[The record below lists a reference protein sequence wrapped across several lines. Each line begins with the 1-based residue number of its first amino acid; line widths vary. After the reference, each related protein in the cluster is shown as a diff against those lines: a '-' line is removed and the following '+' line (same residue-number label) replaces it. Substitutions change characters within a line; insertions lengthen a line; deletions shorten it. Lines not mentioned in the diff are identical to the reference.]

1 MFKKL
6 YWGDYKK
13 MMVDILQGIGGIF
26 IGLINLYIWVII
38 IAALLS
44 FVNPDPYN
52 PIVQFLYRVT
62 NPAYSFVRRFIPTN
76 LNGLDF
82 APLIVIVGLQIVIV
96 ILQSILFRL

>member
-1 MFKKL
+1 MI
-6 YWGDYKK
+6 
-13 MMVDILQGIGGIF
+13 VDIFQGIGGIV
-26 IGLINLYIWVII
+26 ISLINVYIWVII

-62 NPAYSFVRRFIPTN
+62 EPAYAFVRRFMPTT

-82 APLIVIVGLQIVIV
+82 APLIIIVALQVLIV
-96 ILQSILFRL
+96 ILSSLLRAI

>member
-1 MFKKL
+1 MI
-6 YWGDYKK
+6 
-13 MMVDILQGIGGIF
+13 VDIIQGIGGIV
-26 IGLINLYIWVII
+26 ISLINVYIWVII

-62 NPAYSFVRRFIPTN
+62 EPAYAFIRRFMPTN

-82 APLIVIVGLQIVIV
+82 APLIIIIALQVLIVVLS
-96 ILQSILFRL
+96 SILRSI